1 MEDIRAFIAIEIP
14 AEIKQK
20 LAEIEDKLRSRKYPA
35 KWVAAESIH
44 LTLKFLGNISINT
57 VPKIN
62 DVLEEAS
69 LYVPPFQIGING
81 LGVFPNLNHVQ
92 IIWAGIS
99 GELTKLIELQKNI
112 DSGLEKLGFTPESRP
127 FTAHLT
133 LARIRDEASPA
144 ERDTAG
150 KMVNAV
156 QLDAADFTVE
166 SVSLIKSEL
175 RREGPIYTRILS
187 VPFLQ

>member
-1 MEDIRAFIAIEIP
+1 MEDIRAFIAVEIP

-20 LAEIEDKLRSRKYPA
+20 LAEIEEKLRSRKYPA
-35 KWVAAESIH
+35 KWVAADSIH
-44 LTLKFLGNISINT
+44 LTLKFLGNISLDT
-57 VPKIN
+57 VPKVR
-62 DVLEEAS
+62 DVMEEAS
-69 LYVPPFQIGING
+69 LYVPSFQIGING

-92 IIWAGIS
+92 IIWAGVS
-99 GELTKLIELQKNI
+99 GDLARLIELQKNI

-133 LARIRDEASPA
+133 LARIRDEASNT
-144 ERDTAG
+144 ERDIAG

-156 QLDAADFTVE
+156 QFEAGNFKVE

-175 RREGPIYTRILS
+175 RREGPLYTRIAS
-187 VPFLQ
+187 IPFLP